1 MLKAGKRVERLEGSL
16 LPKSVATPED
26 TIFRKTLGVLSDED
40 VYSLRSA
47 AVGVREGRDLTTSE
61 LSAVSAYAAALKVE
75 VQRAGFHSIAEFK
88 KLLSRR

>member
-47 AVGVREGRDLTTSE
+47 AVGVREGRDEVDPKGWTKFGRRLDG
-61 LSAVSAYAAALKVE
+61 AA
-75 VQRAGFHSIAEFK
+75 G
-88 KLLSRR
+88 